1 MQMQKVAMISPPY
14 VTNYMR
20 NGRCDFVSLSGTQWY
35 PLWLGYLGAFL
46 ESRGYIVKLIDAP
59 SQGLDH
65 AAAKRACIMFNPDFV
80 VIYSGR
86 LSEDNDVAFVEDLLL
101 TLNIPGAYVGP
112 FASIAPEKLVV
123 KSPSMPRAVS
133 GEFELAVLDLLQGRA
148 DSEIA
153 NLVYVDGDNVIS
165 NARRT
170 SMTGEELDAIP
181 FITEF
186 FSRHLNLNN
195 YRTPSE
201 LFPFMDLM
209 TGRGCAWG
217 RCTYCLWVHTFIKG
231 STYNTRSVENVVDEF
246 LYVQKH
252 LPQVRSIMIQDDTFT
267 EKRAVELC
275 EAFVRRRVKLP
286 WSCYARGNQ
295 SYETLILMKR
305 AGCRNL
311 HVGFESENAG
321 ILKTIKKG
329 LTMERM
335 SRFAEDANKAGLR
348 LHGDFAIGFPGETR
362 ESVERTLDWAI
373 SMRPHTAQFQLMIP
387 FPGTPFY
394 DQLVEQGHIKDGCA
408 SYPDLDADEMER
420 LAKKAYRKYYLSSWF
435 AGQVLAHPKELF
447 VDKLGTYISAIP
459 SILWKKYVR

>member
-1 MQMQKVAMISPPY
+1 MISPPY
-14 VTNYMR
+14 VEDYMR
-20 NGRCDFVSLSGTQWY
+20 NGRCDFVSLSRTQWY

-46 ESRGYIVKLIDAP
+46 EGRGYTVKLIDAP

-65 AAAKRACIMFNPDFV
+65 DAAKRQCIAFDPDFMV
-80 VIYSGR
+80 AYSGR
-86 LSEDNDVAFVEDLLL
+86 LSEDNDVAFVEDLLQ
-101 TLNIPGAYVGP
+101 TLNVSGTYVGP
-112 FASIAPEKLVV
+112 FASIAPEKLVA

-133 GEFELAVLDLLQGRA
+133 GEFEFPVLDLLQGRA
-148 DSEIA
+148 DSKIA
-153 NLVYVDGDNVIS
+153 NLVYMDGDKVVS
-165 NARRT
+165 NTVRAY
-170 SMTGEELDAIP
+170 MTGEELDDIP

-186 FSRHLNLNN
+186 FSRHLNITN

-201 LFPFMDLM
+201 LFPFMDLL

-231 STYNTRSVENVVDEF
+231 STYNTRSVDNVVDEF

-267 EKRAVELC
+267 DKRATEIC
-275 EAFVRRRVKLP
+275 EAFVRRSVKLP

-295 SYETLILMKR
+295 SYETLKLMKR

-311 HVGFESENAG
+311 HVGFESENAT

-329 LTMERM
+329 LTLDRM
-335 SRFAEDANKAGLR
+335 SRFAEDAKKAGLR

-362 ESVERTLDWAI
+362 ESVARTIDWAV

-394 DQLVEQGHIKDGCA
+394 EQLAANGHVKDGYA
-408 SYPDLDADEMER
+408 SYPDMDADELER
-420 LAKKAYRKYYLSSWF
+420 MAKKAYRRYYLSLWF
-435 AGQVLAHPKELF
+435 VGQVLTHPKELLLE
-447 VDKLGTYISAIP
+447 KLSTYILAIP
-459 SILWKKYVR
+459 SIFWKKYVR